1 MLARSFFME
10 LTLWVVN
17 GGLLFPHY
25 VPHGKTVFGRSRVGG
40 AEWLNV
46 DLAVARHVDSL
57 GVGIGFALL
66 GASVDHVKLLNHLS
80 VAKDEHAEL
89 NTVALGEE
97 VAIVE
102 LEGLDATRDD
112 G

>member
-1 MLARSFFME
+1 ME

-25 VPHGKTVFGRSRVGG
+25 VPHGKAVVVRCRVAG

-46 DLAVARHVDSL
+46 NLAVARHVDSL

-66 GASVDHVKLLNHLS
+66 GASVNHVKLLNHLS
-80 VAKDEHAEL
+80 VAEDEHAEL
-89 NTVALGEE
+89 NTIALGEE